1 MKNKKYV
8 WIAGW
13 LCSFPLFVG
22 AQEARPL
29 TDSYRLFQ
37 DGKELFLR
45 QNYAAAHQVLNRYAK
60 GAKAAKDMDE
70 VDYMLACTAYELHQ
84 PDCIAQ
90 LEAYL
95 EAHPESRYRNRV
107 EALIGSAYFFEGKY
121 GEAIA
126 LLKSCDFDSLG
137 ENDREDCVFRL
148 AESYMK
154 IGNLEE
160 AHAWFQVLKAVGT
173 RYQTDGVYHMA
184 YIDYVQHRYGE
195 ALKGFQEV
203 SNTKEYN
210 RLAPYYIADI
220 WLAQGKTGQARQLA
234 TDFLQ
239 KYPNEEMSGEMHRI
253 AGEAAYKMNDFTT
266 AVQELEAYG
275 HSAEMKSQKVARN
288 AYYALGMS
296 YYQMRVFSKAA
307 ACLGEATTLDDA
319 MTQNAYLHRGLAFLE
334 LKDRNM
340 ARLSFEQAAAADF
353 NHAIKE
359 QALYNYALSIH
370 ETSYSPFAESVT
382 VFERFLNE
390 FPKSAYTDKVN
401 DYLIEVYMNT
411 RSYMAALKSIAKIS
425 QPGDRIL
432 EAKQKL
438 LFRVGTQAFAQA
450 AFENAIEYFGQSL
463 QLGRFNQQTKADAYF
478 WRGESKYR
486 LEQYDQAAADY
497 RQYLEFATD
506 KMSDEY
512 GLALYNLGY
521 TSFKQKQYGAAKQWF
536 DRCVASGAVK
546 DAAVKGD
553 AYNRAGDCYFFG
565 RQFTE
570 ARELYANAVRVNPQL
585 GDYSLF
591 QEAFVKGLQKD
602 YLGKVSTLNKLL
614 ADYPSSQYIDDALYE
629 QGRAFVQQE
638 QADNAIERYQLL
650 VDRYPDSPLA
660 RKAANEI
667 GLLYYQNDRYNDAIT
682 AYKKVISTY
691 PGSDEARMAQRD
703 LKSVYIDL
711 NKVDDYVAFASTIP
725 GGANFDVNE
734 RDSLTYVAAERVY
747 MRGDIPSA
755 KTSFVRYLQSFPE
768 GAFSVN
774 VSYYLGLIAYNEN
787 DFASAAQYLNK
798 VIEYPTS
805 KFSTEAMDICASMA
819 YKEKDYVKA
828 LGFYKQLVDRAASQ
842 EERLQAE
849 TGALR
854 SAWLSGDAT
863 ETITAASSMLAQNK
877 LMPELENEARYYR
890 AKSLVNTGKTTEAME
905 DWKALSKDTRNVYGA
920 EAKYLVAQYLF
931 DQGKT
936 QEAEAEVL
944 KYIEV
949 STPHAYWLA
958 RSFVLLSDV
967 YVKLGRQVDAKQY
980 LLSLKQNYQAED
992 DIAEMIE
999 SRLEKLNVQ
1008 QKAQSNA
1015 QPVQ

>member
-13 LCSFPLFVG
+13 LCTFPLFVG
-22 AQEARPL
+22 AQQVEPL

-45 QNYAAAHQVLNRYAK
+45 QDYAAAHQVLNKYVKDVKVAK
-60 GAKAAKDMDE
+60 EMDE
-70 VDYMLACTAYELHQ
+70 VDYMLACTAYELHM
-84 PDCIAQ
+84 PDCIGQ
-90 LEAYL
+90 LESYL
-95 EAHPESRYRNRV
+95 EKHPESRYRNRV
-107 EALIGSAYFFEGKY
+107 DALIGSAYFFEGKY

-126 LLKSCDFDSLG
+126 MLKSCDFDGLG
-137 ENDREDCVFRL
+137 ATDREDCIFRL

-160 AHAWFQVLKAVGT
+160 ARAWFEVLKVVGT

-184 YIDYVQHRYGE
+184 YIDYVQKRYDV
-195 ALKGFQEV
+195 ALNGFQAV
-203 SNTKEYN
+203 RGTKKYE

-220 WLAQGKTGQARQLA
+220 FLAQGKRGEARQLA
-234 TDFLQ
+234 TDFLSS
-239 KYPNEEMSGEMHRI
+239 YPNMEKSCEMHRI
-253 AGEAAYKMNDFTT
+253 AGEAAYQMNDF
-266 AVQELEAYG
+266 AVAVEELEKYR
-275 HSAEMKSQKVARN
+275 STTDRVSRN

-296 YYQMRVFSKAA
+296 YFQTRVFSKAA
-307 ACLGEATTLDDA
+307 TCLGETTTAEDA
-319 MTQNAYLHRGLAFLE
+319 MTQNAYLHRGLACLE

-340 ARLSFEQAAAADF
+340 ARLSFEQAAAVDF
-353 NHAIKE
+353 DKRIKE

-390 FPKSAYTDKVN
+390 FPQSQYTDRVN

-425 QPGDRIL
+425 QPGERIL

-450 AFENAIEYFGQSL
+450 AFENAIDYFTQSL
-463 QLGRFNQQTKADAYF
+463 QLGRYDQQTKANAYF

-486 LEQYDQAAADY
+486 MQNYPEAAADY

-506 KMSDEY
+506 KQSDEY

-521 TSFKQKQYGAAKQWF
+521 TSFKQKQYGAAKTWF

-546 DAAVKGD
+546 DQTVLGD

-565 RQFTE
+565 RQFDE
-570 ARELYANAVRVNPQL
+570 ARQQYANAVKVNAQL

-602 YLGKVSTLNKLL
+602 YLGKVATLNKLL

-638 QADNAIERYQLL
+638 QADNAIGRYQLL

-667 GLLYYQNDRYNDAIT
+667 GLLYYQNDRYNEAIV
-682 AYKKVISTY
+682 AYKKVISAY
-691 PGSDEARMAQRD
+691 PGSEEARMAQRD

-711 NKVDDYVAFASTIP
+711 NKVDDYVAYASNIP

-747 MRGDIPSA
+747 MRGDIPAA
-755 KTSFVRYLQSFPE
+755 KASFVRYLQSFPE

-774 VSYYLGLIAYNEN
+774 SSYYLGLIAYNEK
-787 DFASAAQYLNK
+787 DFSNAALYLNK
-798 VIEYPTS
+798 VIEYPNS
-805 KFSTEAMDICASMA
+805 KFSIEAMDLCAAMA
-819 YKEKDYVKA
+819 YNEKDYVKA
-828 LGFYKQLVDRAASQ
+828 LGFYKQLVDRSSNQ
-842 EERLQAE
+842 EDRLRAE

-890 AKSLVNTGKTTEAME
+890 AKSLVNTGKSAESMV
-905 DWKALSKDTRNVYGA
+905 DWKYLSNDTRNVYGA

-967 YVKLGRQVDAKQY
+967 YVKLDRQVDAKQY

-992 DIAEMIE
+992 DIAAMIE
-999 SRLEKLNVQ
+999 QRLEKLNAQ
-1008 QKAQSNA
+1008 QKAQQSA
-1015 QPVQ
+1015 QSTAQQK